1 MSDILSKQ
9 ISGAL
14 ENAIFNQINSLNLKI
29 PNATA
34 RAITSRVAEVYAVEI
49 ASSVF
54 KTSNQQL
61 TSIPANMI
69 GIKNPVNLITG
80 NLGSAGVTNNLSNIL
95 DVQLT
100 SQITDK
106 LVTSLEAE
114 LKQKLPANTRN
125 LINFGGLAA
134 TLVQSLTPTVSGVVG
149 TALSSFTDSLFGRG
163 GTPKQLIP
171 NVDQLFASF
180 SGDPTQAL
188 DKIDENFAQTSAN
201 KYLNQAKSFDIN
213 NTANQEKLVVL
224 KKGFTDPDANYPT
237 KEYAGRSDTN
247 KLATGDAAG
256 TIIQEKNNGRM
267 KGAKLPGGEAW
278 DEPESAY
285 KGEYPYNKVTQTES
299 GHIIE
304 IDDTPG
310 CERIHIYHRSGTY
323 VEIDSNGSVVRRTKG
338 SSYEIIDRNGKIAIS
353 GEADISVNGAC
364 NIFVGNDANIEV
376 EGDTNITCHNDIT
389 AQAGGTLNL
398 SATETMN
405 LSSPNINIQ
414 AYQVMNLTS
423 NVELNL
429 HSTDTLN
436 MRSNANV
443 LVYTEDYFFKSNA
456 DSFIQVEGN
465 QHNKTKGNHFNAVEG
480 SFNNKVTGDIKNQ
493 ASGKISNKAGGN
505 IDNDGSNF
513 HMNSGTSVA
522 ADNAEASKEANI
534 AGISNIGIMASRK
547 DIVYFTMHDPAPLTL
562 SDSGTLDLEEQ
573 SAGKAE
579 KRAHEDKLRTSGV
592 ASTADLN
599 QKPVTQDS
607 ASISSTQTIQVAGNK
622 DLLKA
627 TKLPGNY
634 NLSPNFTL
642 EMLSS
647 KAALTRDPIE
657 STELTYGEIV
667 YNLQLVALNVM
678 EPVYNLYPNAFVTSG
693 FRLRGKST
701 GTSQHPLGH
710 AVDIQFKGASKADYF
725 EIAKRLAKVLKY
737 DQLLLEFCAYTNNPW
752 IHISY
757 TSKNDRGQVLTF
769 WNHKTHSQG
778 LTQLA

>member
-1 MSDILSKQ
+1 MSDILTKQ

-14 ENAIFNQINSLNLKI
+14 ENAIFTQINSLNLKI

-49 ASSVF
+49 AASVF

-61 TSIPANMI
+61 TSIPAGMI
-69 GIKNPVNLITG
+69 GIKNPVNLITD

-114 LKQKLPANTRN
+114 LKLKLPANTKN

-149 TALSSFTDSLFGRG
+149 TALSSFTNSLFSGG

-171 NVDQLFASF
+171 NVDKLFASF
-180 SGDPTQAL
+180 LGDPTQAL
-188 DKIDENFAQTSAN
+188 DKIDENFAQTTAS
-201 KYLNQAKSFDIN
+201 KYLNQAKNFDVN
-213 NTANQEKLVVL
+213 NTDNQEKLVVL

-256 TIIQEKNNGRM
+256 TIVQEKNKGRM

-304 IDDTPG
+304 LDDTPG
-310 CERIHIYHRSGTY
+310 CERIHIYHKSGTY
-323 VEIDSNGSVVRRTKG
+323 VEIDSNGSIIKRTKG

-414 AYQVMNLTS
+414 AYQVMNLNS

-456 DSFIQVEGN
+456 NCFIQVEGN

-522 ADNAEASKEANI
+522 AEQAEASKEANI
-534 AGISNIGIMASRK
+534 AGISNIGIMESRK

-607 ASISSTQTIQVAGNK
+607 ASVSSTQGIQVAGNK

-667 YNLQLVALNVM
+667 YNLQLVALNIM

-710 AVDIQFKGASKADYF
+710 AVDIQFKGASKTDYF

-752 IHISY
+752 IHISH

>member
-1 MSDILSKQ
+1 MTDILSKQ
-9 ISGAL
+9 ISGVL

-49 ASSVF
+49 ASTVF

-106 LVTSLEAE
+106 LVTALEAE

-180 SGDPTQAL
+180 TGNPAQAL
-188 DKIDENFAQTSAN
+188 DRIDENFAQTSAN
-201 KYLNQAKSFDIN
+201 KYLNQAKNFDIN
-213 NTANQEKLVVL
+213 NKDNQEKLVVL

-247 KLATGDAAG
+247 KLATGDVAG
-256 TIIQEKNNGRM
+256 TIIQDKNNNRM

-310 CERIHIYHRSGTY
+310 AERLHIYHKAGTY
-323 VEIDSNGSVVRRTKG
+323 IEIDSNGSVIRRTKG

-376 EGDTNITCHNDIT
+376 EGDVNLTCHNDIT
-389 AQAGGTLNL
+389 AQAGGTINL
-398 SATETMN
+398 SAAETMN
-405 LSSPNINIQ
+405 LTSPNINIQ
-414 AYQVMNLTS
+414 AYQVMNLKS
-423 NVELNL
+423 NV
-429 HSTDTLN
+429 D
-436 MRSNANV
+436 MRLYSEEMHFKANV
-443 LVYTEDYFFKSNA
+443 DMYSSATTLYQNTETSYHQTGSSMYEKVGGSKFT
-456 DSFIQVEGN
+456 Q
-465 QHNKTKGNHFNAVEG
+465 TEG
-480 SFNNKVTGDIKNQ
+480 SIH
-493 ASGKISNKAGGN
+493 NKAGGDIN
-505 IDNDGSNF
+505 NDGTNF
-513 HMNSGTSVA
+513 HMNSGTSSDSEPSKAANVA
-522 ADNAEASKEANI
+522 A
-534 AGISNIGIMASRK
+534 ISNIGTIPGRK
-547 DIVYFTMHDPAPLTL
+547 DIVYFNLYDPSPLTL
-562 SDSGTLDLEEQ
+562 NDSVTLDMEEQ
-573 SAGKAE
+573 SASKAE
-579 KRAHEDKLRTSGV
+579 KRAHEDRLRTTGI
-592 ASTADLN
+592 ASTKDLN
-599 QKPVTQDS
+599 QKPVAQDS
-607 ASISSTQTIQVAGNK
+607 ADISSTQGISVPGNK
-622 DLLKA
+622 DLINA

-647 KAALTRDPIE
+647 KAAITKDQIE
-657 STELTYGEIV
+657 STELTYGQIV
-667 YNLQLVALNVM
+667 YNLQLVALNVL

-693 FRLRGKST
+693 FRARGKST

-737 DQLLLEFCAYTNNPW
+737 DQLLLEFSAYTNNPW

-757 TSKNDRGQVLTF
+757 TGKNDRSQVLTF
-769 WNHKTHSQG
+769 WNNKTHSQG